1 MVEVYTS
8 LCPLYNYGYPSF
20 RLIDQ
25 EKEGDGRYKK
35 IYEKSPHASCQR
47 LLESAEMSEES
58 TVELM
63 RWKNGGDPVVLN
75 SRLNRAV
82 ERLLNINREKGKVKQ
97 FSGQGVGQAEAV

>member
-1 MVEVYTS
+1 
-8 LCPLYNYGYPSF
+8 
-20 RLIDQ
+20 
-25 EKEGDGRYKK
+25 
-35 IYEKSPHASCQR
+35 
-47 LLESAEMSEES
+47 MSEES

-97 FSGQGVGQAEAV
+97 FSGQGVGQAKAV